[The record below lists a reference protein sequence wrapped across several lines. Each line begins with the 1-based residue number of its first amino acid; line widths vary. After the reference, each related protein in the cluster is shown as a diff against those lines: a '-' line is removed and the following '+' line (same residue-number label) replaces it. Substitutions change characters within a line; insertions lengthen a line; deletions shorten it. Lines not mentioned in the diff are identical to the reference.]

1 MRAALPAWGQPVI
14 LRRVD
19 DVEALLAAVTAWGRQ
34 RSDVR
39 AVLVVGSR
47 ARADTPADQW
57 SDTDLALVVD
67 DPAPYL
73 ASPEW
78 LGAFGRPLLTFVE
91 PTAVGPFA
99 ERRVLFESGLE
110 VDFALLPVA
119 AARRMAEDPE
129 GLAVLRRG
137 FRVLVDKVDLEAAMR
152 NGLARSPAPALPD
165 QATFAQVTHDFWY
178 HLVWAAKKLRRG
190 ELWIA
195 TQTCNCHLKG
205 LVVRLLAWQ
214 ARAADPQADTW
225 HGGRFLERWADPQAL
240 RELQLA
246 YAGDDTAEVA
256 RALWAT
262 AELFQRL
269 EGECARR
276 LGLAVSVPYQQVRR
290 QLRQVLGPAR

>member
-1 MRAALPAWGQPVI
+1 MSATARLGI

-19 DVEALLAAVTAWGRQ
+19 DAEVLLAAVTAWGRE

-39 AVLVVGSR
+39 AVLLVGSR

-73 ASPEW
+73 ASAEW
-78 LGAFGRPLLTFVE
+78 LGTFGRPLLSFIG

-110 VDFALLPVA
+110 VDFALLPMA
-119 AARRMAEDPE
+119 GARWMAEDPE
-129 GLAVLRRG
+129 GRAVLRRG
-137 FRVLVDKVDLEAAMR
+137 FRVLVDKLDLAAT
-152 NGLARSPAPALPD
+152 LAASAGQSPSTGLPD
-165 QATFAQVTHDFWY
+165 QAAMDQLTHDFWY
-178 HLVWAAKKLRRG
+178 HLLWAAKKLRRG

-195 TQTCNCHLKG
+195 TQTCNCYLKG
-205 LVVRLLAWQ
+205 LLVTLQGWHIT
-214 ARAADPQADTW
+214 AAQPLADTW
-225 HGGRFLERWADPQAL
+225 HGGRFLERWADSQTLGAL
-240 RELQLA
+240 RDA
-246 YAGDDTAEVA
+246 YAGYDPAEVA

-269 EGECARR
+269 EHDCAER
-276 LGLAVSVPYQQVRR
+276 LDLALSVHHQQVRR
-290 QLRQVLGPAR
+290 RLREILNPAP

>member
-1 MRAALPAWGQPVI
+1 
-14 LRRVD
+14 VD
-19 DVEALLAAVTAWGRQ
+19 DAEALLEAVTVWGRW
-34 RSDVR
+34 RGDVR
-39 AVLVVGSR
+39 AVLLVGSR

-73 ASPEW
+73 VSWEW

-99 ERRVLFESGLE
+99 ERRVLFETGLE

-129 GLAVLRRG
+129 AMAVLRRG
-137 FRVLVDKVDLEAAMR
+137 FRVLVDKLALEATLSDSA
-152 NGLARSPAPALPD
+152 AQPPAVDTPD
-165 QATFAQVTHDFWY
+165 QAAFAQVTQDFWY
-178 HLVWAAKKLRRG
+178 HLVWAAKKLQRG

-195 TQTCNCHLKG
+195 TQACNGHLKS
-205 LVVRLLAWQ
+205 LAVTLLAWQ
-214 ARAADPQADTW
+214 AKAADSRADTW

-240 RELQLA
+240 RELQRA
-246 YAGDDTAEVA
+246 YAGYDSAEVA

-262 AELFQRL
+262 AELFHRL
-269 EGECARR
+269 ERECAERF
-276 LGLAVSVPYQQVRR
+276 GLPLSVPYQEMRR
-290 QLRQVLGPAR
+290 RLGEILSPAR

>member
-1 MRAALPAWGQPVI
+1 
-14 LRRVD
+14 VD

>member
-1 MRAALPAWGQPVI
+1 MVI
-14 LRRVD
+14 LRRVND
-19 DVEALLAAVTAWGRQ
+19 AEALLAVVTAWGRE

-57 SDTDLALVVD
+57 SDVDLALVVD

-73 ASPEW
+73 ASAEW
-78 LGAFGRPLLTFVE
+78 LGTFGRPLLTFIE

-99 ERRVLFESGLE
+99 ERRVLFETGLE

-119 AARRMAEDPE
+119 AARQMADDPE
-129 GLAVLRRG
+129 GMAVLRRG
-137 FRVLVDKVDLEAAMR
+137 FRVLVDKLDLAAT
-152 NGLARSPAPALPD
+152 LAASAGQPPSTGLPD
-165 QATFAQVTHDFWY
+165 QAAMDQLTHDFWY
-178 HLVWAAKKLRRG
+178 HLLWAAKKLRRG

-205 LVVRLLAWQ
+205 LLVTLHGWHTT
-214 ARAADPQADTW
+214 AAQPLADTW
-225 HGGRFLERWADPQAL
+225 HGGRFLERWADPQTLGAL
-240 RELQLA
+240 RDA
-246 YAGDDTAEVA
+246 YAGYDPAEVA

-269 EGECARR
+269 ERECAER
-276 LGLAVSVPYQQVRR
+276 LDLVLSVRHQQVRR
-290 QLRQVLGPAR
+290 RLREILNTAP